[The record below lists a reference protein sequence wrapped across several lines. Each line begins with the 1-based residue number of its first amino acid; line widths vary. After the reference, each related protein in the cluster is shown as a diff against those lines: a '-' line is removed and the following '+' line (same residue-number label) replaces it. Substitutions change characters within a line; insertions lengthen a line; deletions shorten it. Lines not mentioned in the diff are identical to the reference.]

1 MKSNFADSLGTKDS
15 GTTVAA
21 EGWIFWDEIPDDV
34 ETVRVVATIAQNE
47 GDGGDERCG
56 TGWSDPYQR
65 PNGGGSS
72 RMDWDCDVPEDEG
85 REWNSGASLAG
96 GALVSS
102 SPAWVWPWGD
112 DPSVT

>member
-1 MKSNFADSLGTKDS
+1 MKSNFADSLGRKKS

-21 EGWIFWDEIPDDV
+21 EGWIFWNEIPANV
-34 ETVRVVATIAQNE
+34 QTLRVVATIAQNE
-47 GDGGDERCG
+47 GAASERCG

-65 PNGGGSS
+65 PNGGSS
-72 RMDWDCDVPEDEG
+72 TTMDWDCDVPEEQG
-85 REWNSGASLAG
+85 RKFGTGASLAG

-112 DPSVT
+112 DPAVT

>member
-1 MKSNFADSLGTKDS
+1 VKSNFAPSLGRKNS
-15 GTTVAA
+15 GTMIDAR
-21 EGWIFWDEIPDDV
+21 GWIFWDEIPDDV
-34 ETVRVVATIAQNE
+34 QTIRVAATIAQSE
-47 GDGGDERCG
+47 DDSTDRCG

-65 PNGGGSS
+65 PSNGHPT

-85 REWNSGASLAG
+85 REFNPGASLAG

-112 DPSVT
+112 DPDVT